1 MHAAEA
7 RALLFQRKLA
17 YQDFEGSIPGVP
29 ELDDKLGLLE
39 LTGTV
44 VSTIDALAK
53 GPGGETVDVLQMS
66 GLVCNGLVMRETK
79 DRVFSDGDI
88 EGVAGFGLTVLMP
101 IAMLISDLSGTSQ
114 EALERAKK
122 TLTPTPAP
130 TSPTSSHGNLAG
142 VTP

>member
-44 VSTIDALAK
+44 VSTVDALSK
-53 GPGGETVDVLQMS
+53 GPDGNTVDVLQMA
-66 GLVCNGLVMRETK
+66 GLVCNGLVMRDTK
-79 DRVFSDGDI
+79 ERVFSDTDI

-122 TLTPTPAP
+122 TL
-130 TSPTSSHGNLAG
+130 SPTTVRISPSSSQGS
-142 VTP
+142 

>member
-17 YQDFEGSIPGVP
+17 YQNFEGSIPGVP
-29 ELDDKLGLLE
+29 ELDGKLGLLE

-44 VSTIDALAK
+44 VSTVDLLSK
-53 GPGGETVDVLQMS
+53 GPDGNTVDVLQMA
-66 GLVCNGLVMRETK
+66 GLVCNGLVMRDTK
-79 DRVFSDGDI
+79 ERVFSDTDI

-122 TLTPTPAP
+122 TL
-130 TSPTSSHGNLAG
+130 SPTTARISPSSSQGS
-142 VTP
+142 